1 MKQKK
6 HGLPP
11 EAYEKIPADK
21 YQPYIPKTESMTELT
36 VKSLIYGSIFG
47 ILFGMANAYLGLM
60 AGLTISTAIPLA
72 VITVAVARIF
82 QRWTGKTSILENNI
96 TKTAGSASSSLA
108 SGIIFTIPAL
118 FLWGYK
124 PGLLKITLIAL
135 AGGLLGVLFMIPLR
149 RFLIRNEHGN
159 LPYPEGIGSAEVLV
173 AADTGGTQAK
183 NVFYGLGIG
192 FLYTFLMDIIKLFP
206 RDVWVKIPFIKK
218 AHLGMNTRPAL
229 LGVGYIL
236 GLRIAIIMVS
246 GGLLSWLIII
256 PLIGY
261 IGGDTLTQSMI
272 QLVQEKGD
280 PVTDLNIAKMIWE
293 KYIRYIGAGA
303 VATAG
308 FITLIKSIP
317 TMIASFK
324 IGIQQIRG
332 RLANNVEIDRT
343 DHDLSIKIVFGGI
356 FIIAIVLA
364 IIPTIF
370 DFSPSFWFRLLAA
383 LCVALFA
390 FFFTTVSARIVGLV
404 GVTSNPTSGMIIAT
418 LICTSL
424 IFLGLGI
431 TNEAGKVA
439 ALTVGAV
446 VGCAASIAGDTS
458 QDLKAGFLLGAT
470 PSKQQIAEL
479 IGVLTTCFFVAGSV
493 LILGKAYTF
502 GSPEL
507 PAPQASMMMM
517 VIDGIFD
524 KNIPWLLVF
533 SGVGITLI
541 VHFLFKLPS
550 LAFAVGVYL
559 PVSTM
564 VPIFFGG
571 LIRKVVEKRCKG
583 NKNLINKR
591 REGGILFGSGLVGGD
606 GLMGVLVGLLVIIQA
621 RPKILSS
628 DWAGPFS
635 ILVGLA
641 FFCGLAY
648 LLIRS
653 TKVAKSGTNDL

>member
-1 MKQKK
+1 
-6 HGLPP
+6 
-11 EAYEKIPADK
+11 
-21 YQPYIPKTESMTELT
+21 
-36 VKSLIYGSIFG
+36 
-47 ILFGMANAYLGLM
+47 
-60 AGLTISTAIPLA
+60 
-72 VITVAVARIF
+72 
-82 QRWTGKTSILENNI
+82 
-96 TKTAGSASSSLA
+96 
-108 SGIIFTIPAL
+108 
-118 FLWGYK
+118 
-124 PGLLKITLIAL
+124 
-135 AGGLLGVLFMIPLR
+135 
-149 RFLIRNEHGN
+149 
-159 LPYPEGIGSAEVLV
+159 
-173 AADTGGTQAK
+173 
-183 NVFYGLGIG
+183 
-192 FLYTFLMDIIKLFP
+192 
-206 RDVWVKIPFIKK
+206 
-218 AHLGMNTRPAL
+218 
-229 LGVGYIL
+229 
-236 GLRIAIIMVS
+236 
-246 GGLLSWLIII
+246 
-256 PLIGY
+256 
-261 IGGDTLTQSMI
+261 
-272 QLVQEKGD
+272 
-280 PVTDLNIAKMIWE
+280 
-293 KYIRYIGAGA
+293 
-303 VATAG
+303 
-308 FITLIKSIP
+308 
-317 TMIASFK
+317 
-324 IGIQQIRG
+324 
-332 RLANNVEIDRT
+332 T

-383 LCVALFA
+383 FCVALFA

-502 GSPEL
+502 GSHEL
-507 PAPQASMMMM
+507 PAPQASMMKM

-533 SGVGITLI
+533 SGAGISLI

-621 RPKILSS
+621 RPHILSS

-641 FFCGLAY
+641 FFCGLVY